1 MVTIMIKNMEVHK
14 SDAGSRQGQ
23 AEQLR
28 NSRNILLAPNQWH
41 SVNLCNVQKERTS
54 S

>member
-1 MVTIMIKNMEVHK
+1 MVTIMIKHMEVHK

-28 NSRNILLAPNQWH
+28 NSRNKFHQTTHKPF
-41 SVNLCNVQKERTS
+41 
-54 S
+54 